1 MSESFLNINL
11 NIAGRPY
18 KLKVS
23 HDEEA
28 LVRKTAKAINDKI
41 TSLQQQYFSQDKQDF
56 LAMIALENM
65 VKLQKQTSDAGLST
79 EWEVRLNDLDSLL
92 NSILKSK

>member
-1 MSESFLNINL
+1 MTESYLNINI

-23 HDEEA
+23 HDEEE
-28 LVRKTAKAINDKI
+28 LVRKTAKSINDKI
-41 TSLQQQYFSQDKQDF
+41 TQLQQQYFSQDKQDF

-65 VKLQKQTSDAGLST
+65 VKLTKQTTDSGLST
-79 EWEVRLNDLDSLL
+79 DWDVRLNDLDALL
-92 NSILKSK
+92 ESILRSK